1 MIKDL
6 EGRLQ
11 SLRSEHGLARD
22 REEQRQRENA
32 ELNSR
37 LGEADKVSKGPSIY
51 DVCKIFGIFDP
62 LPPLSAFGTDLQ
74 Y

>member
-11 SLRSEHGLARD
+11 SLRSEHGSARD

-37 LGEADKVSKGPSIY
+37 LGEADKVI
-51 DVCKIFGIFDP
+51 IIRGIRTALKSLARAIP
-62 LPPLSAFGTDLQ
+62 HML
-74 Y
+74 